1 MATTRA
7 TSAQTPPVSL
17 KRRLEEGVAWWR
29 ALGQQVEAEGVS
41 VLPAPLLNYRRL
53 SPALQRA
60 VIRGYVPLR
69 SAQFVHEMFTIGC
82 QLGVNIEEFELSRK
96 GTKWH
101 RNYKS
106 ATDHREPVSKGIR
119 KRVDKGT
126 SVCLGRISGK
136 QDLDLL
142 PVNSIIFPMGGT
154 EKRLEVSEWRP
165 TSDHTKSQL
174 NLYTSLFD
182 LLHSITSDTDILRWF
197 VDGSYMAVG
206 DVADAFPMIPLIPA
220 IWKWFLFVWYNPY
233 DHQDPAEYLFASL
246 CADFGTRGAP
256 GAFKILFADVLVGV
270 ARSELII
277 TLPMP
282 IHVDDFALIGASA
295 AQVNA
300 EMDAFGAFMAGV
312 NAPLKDLK
320 GKRANQRQ
328 EMIGFIW
335 DSLSLTRE
343 LLAVKRIA
351 YVDTWHRHA
360 ASRALTL
367 RELQSD
373 AGTIHRAIRT
383 LPPGAGIFMAN
394 VLTAARGLSLPWH
407 KRRVNGLMRRDY
419 AQISSLIQ
427 QNLGKGYFDFRHFAR
442 APDIHTDAS
451 KGMSFAGGGY
461 FSMCG
466 RYNYW
471 IYGSRARR
479 ALIDELEGDTSF
491 AALDDL
497 GKAGL
502 LHRRLVRLRIDNSA
516 FQLSAY
522 KGWSRT
528 DRLNRILF
536 AIFQLCLRYEC
547 VVEWVWISTHRNLY
561 ADALSRPLSTGHGE
575 PLFLS
580 LVYSTGIVSRPLLRR
595 NPSAGALRQ
604 LGDRYSSN
612 NLKDGPGSKGRRPP
626 ISYTATYEAVSI
638 YHDLPLSCVAPL
650 DLLMDNR
657 LSSSSRRT
665 VSSALTHWRVVC
677 DRHGWDRTILSLD
690 KARGSK
696 LAAFLTYLA
705 YETDLAYGS
714 ISGYMWGLRTHMKL
728 QRQFD
733 PALGVVEYDDM
744 MTAAAVVTWVASEPR
759 IEIPL
764 VIVREALE
772 RVDRTCFWE
781 VQSALEMCIELST
794 FARSES
800 IVAGA
805 LSGERAFDR
814 VKNLQVK
821 DLCVFPAGTRIGA
834 SFTRR
839 SCLGIR
845 LKGIKQDPRIERP
858 EAQGNNDW
866 VYIGDVDDPVLSVLG
881 WVSDFFALLA
891 QHRPGPRD
899 PESPLFLHR
908 DMTQPHT
915 YANLNADYRA
925 LWARAPSCV
934 DASRYGSHS
943 LRVAGFNAVNRS
955 PQVESGLPVAHG
967 GWHGG
972 EERYMRFRAAQV
984 LDLTRALWGDW
995 LAADGDAPPAADA
1008 FSPPPRQPGPRL
1020 PLGSARRAVSASAPP
1035 VSSPA
1040 RPVASASAPAAPLP
1054 ACPDA
1059 GVASSP
1065 LHDGWLQS
1073 SELPAG
1079 WQVRQVV
1086 AQSGRIYF
1094 TYRSPA
1100 GVQYRSLAQA
1110 RAAAAPPAA
1119 VVAPPAAQPAPAAAA
1134 LAATL
1139 AAGAHPADVGSLS
1152 FRFPHDLSEH
1162 EGYFDRPSRRPPP
1175 ASRRGD

>member
-1 MATTRA
+1 
-7 TSAQTPPVSL
+7 
-17 KRRLEEGVAWWR
+17 VAWWR
-29 ALGQQVEAEGVS
+29 DLRQQVTVDGVS
-41 VLPAPLLNYRRL
+41 GLPAPLLNYRRL
-53 SPALQRA
+53 SPSLQRA
-60 VIRGYVPLR
+60 VIRGYVSLR
-69 SAQFVHEMFTIGC
+69 SAQFVHEMFTAGC
-82 QLGVNIEEFELSRK
+82 KLGVNVEEFELSRK

-142 PVNSIIFPMGGT
+142 PENSIIFPMGGT

-174 NLYTSLFD
+174 NLYTTLID
-182 LLHSITSDTDILRWF
+182 LLHSITSDSDILHWF
-197 VDGSYMAVG
+197 VDGAFMAVG
-206 DVADAFPMIPLIPA
+206 DVADAFPMIPLFPA
-220 IWKWFLFVWYNPY
+220 IWKWFFFVWYNPY

-282 IHVDDFALIGASA
+282 IHVDDFGLIGSSA
-295 AQVNA
+295 AVVDA
-300 EMDAFGAFMAGV
+300 EMEAFAAFMAGL

-320 GKRANQRQ
+320 KKRASQQQ
-328 EMIGFIW
+328 EMIGFVW
-335 DSLSLTRE
+335 DSVNLTRE
-343 LLAVKRIA
+343 LLVVKRVA
-351 YVDTWHRHA
+351 YVTTWRRRTTL
-360 ASRALTL
+360 RALTL

-373 AGTIHRAIRT
+373 VGTIQRAIRT

-394 VLTAARGLSLPWH
+394 VLAAARGLTLPWH

-419 AQISSLIQ
+419 DQISTLIE

-451 KGMSFAGGGY
+451 KGVSFAGGGY
-461 FSMCG
+461 ISMCG

-479 ALIDELEGDTSF
+479 SLIDELEGDTSF

-502 LHRRLVRLRIDNSA
+502 LYHRLVRIRIDNSA
-516 FQLSAY
+516 FQLSAF

-547 VVEWVWISTHRNLY
+547 VVEWVWISTHHNIY
-561 ADALSRPLSTGHGE
+561 ADALSRPVVTGHGE

-580 LVYSTGIVSRPLLRR
+580 LVYSTGIISRSLLRR
-595 NPSAGALRQ
+595 NPSAGSLRQ

-612 NLKDGPGSKGRRPP
+612 NMKDGPGGKGRRPP

-638 YHDLPLSCVAPL
+638 YYDLPASCGPQL

-665 VSSALTHWRVVC
+665 VSAALSHWRLVC
-677 DRHGWDRTILSLD
+677 DRHGWDLIINSLD

-696 LAAFLTYLA
+696 LAALLTYLA

-714 ISGYMWGLRTHMKL
+714 ISSYMWGVRTHMKL

-733 PALGVVEYDDM
+733 PAFGVVEYDDM
-744 MTAAAVVTWVASEPR
+744 MTSAAVVTWMVSEPR
-759 IEIPL
+759 TEIPL
-764 VIVREALE
+764 VVVREALE
-772 RVDRTCFWE
+772 RVDRSCFWE
-781 VQSALEMCIELST
+781 VQAALEMSIELST

-805 LSGERAFDR
+805 FSGERAFDDT
-814 VKNLQVK
+814 KNLQVE
-821 DLCVFPAGTRIGA
+821 DLRVFPAGTRIG
-834 SFTRR
+834 STYTRR
-839 SCLGIR
+839 SCLGVR

-858 EAQGNNDW
+858 EAQGNADW
-866 VYIGDVDDPVLSVLG
+866 VYIGDVDDPVLSILG
-881 WVSDFFALLA
+881 WVRAFFALLA
-891 QHRPGPRD
+891 QHCPGPRD
-899 PESPLFLHR
+899 PKSPLFLHR
-908 DMTQPHT
+908 DMVRPHT
-915 YANLNADYRA
+915 YPHLNADYRA
-925 LWARAPSCV
+925 LWARAPSCA
-934 DASRYGSHS
+934 DASKYGSHS

-955 PQVESGLPVAHG
+955 PSVESGLPVAHG

-984 LDLTRALWGDW
+984 LGLTRALWGDW
-995 LAADGDAPPAADA
+995 LVADGDTPPAADA
-1008 FSPPPRQPGPRL
+1008 LSPPPRLPGPRL
-1020 PLGSARRAVSASAPP
+1020 PLGSARRA
-1035 VSSPA
+1035 
-1040 RPVASASAPAAPLP
+1040 ASASAQPVPLAADEAPSLVP
-1054 ACPDA
+1054 P
-1059 GVASSP
+1059 VADEAPSP

-1094 TYRSPA
+1094 NYRSPA
-1100 GVQYRSLAQA
+1100 GVPYRSLAQA
-1110 RAAAAPPAA
+1110 RAAAAPSTAE
-1119 VVAPPAAQPAPAAAA
+1119 VAPPASGPAPAAAA
-1134 LAATL
+1134 LAGPL
-1139 AAGAHPADVGSLS
+1139 AAGAHTADVGSLA
-1152 FRFPHDLSEH
+1152 FRFPDDLGEH
-1162 EGYFDRPSRRPPP
+1162 TGYFDRPSRRPPP
-1175 ASRRGD
+1175 ASRRDA

>member
-1 MATTRA
+1 
-7 TSAQTPPVSL
+7 
-17 KRRLEEGVAWWR
+17 VAWWR
-29 ALGQQVEAEGVS
+29 ELRQQVVSEGVS

-69 SAQFVHEMFTIGC
+69 SALFVHDMFTIGC
-82 QLGVNIEEFELSRK
+82 KLGINVDEFEQSRK

-126 SVCLGRISGK
+126 SVCLGRINGK
-136 QDLDLL
+136 QDLRLL
-142 PVNSIIFPMGGT
+142 PANSIIFPMGGT

-174 NLYTSLFD
+174 NLYTSLVD
-182 LLHSITSDTDILRWF
+182 LLHSITSDSDILRWF
-197 VDGSYMAVG
+197 VDGAYMAVG
-206 DVADAFPMIPLIPA
+206 DVADAFPMIPLFPA
-220 IWKWFLFVWYNPY
+220 VWKWFFFVWFNPY
-233 DHQDPAEYLFASL
+233 DHQDPAEYLFASV

-282 IHVDDFALIGASA
+282 IHVDDFGLIGPA
-295 AQVNA
+295 AEAVDL
-300 EMDAFGAFMAGV
+300 EMEAFAAFLGGL

-320 GKRANQRQ
+320 GKQASQQQ

-335 DSLSLTRE
+335 DSVNLTRE
-343 LLAVKRIA
+343 LLAVKRTR
-351 YVDTWHRHA
+351 YVTTWQRHA
-360 ASRALTL
+360 AQRSLTL

-373 AGTIHRAIRT
+373 VGTIHRAIKT

-394 VLTAARGLSLPWH
+394 VLTASRGLSLPWH

-419 AQISSLIQ
+419 EQISSLIQ
-427 QNLGKGYFDFRHFAR
+427 QNLGKGYFDLRHFAR

-451 KGMSFAGGGY
+451 KGVGFAGGGY
-461 FSMCG
+461 LSMCG

-471 IYGSRARR
+471 SYGSRARR

-502 LHRRLVRLRIDNSA
+502 LYRRLVRLRIDNSA

-547 VVEWVWISTHRNLY
+547 VVEWVWISTHLNIF
-561 ADALSRPLSTGHGE
+561 ADALSRSVAHGYGE

-580 LVYSTGIVSRPLLRR
+580 LVYSTGVVSRQILRR
-595 NPSAGALRQ
+595 NPSAGSLRQ

-612 NLKDGPGSKGRRPP
+612 NLKDGPGGKGRRPP

-638 YHDLPLSCVAPL
+638 YHDLPASCVAQL
-650 DLLMDNR
+650 DLLLDNR
-657 LSSSSRRT
+657 LTVSSRRT
-665 VSSALTHWRVVC
+665 VSAALTHWDVVC
-677 DRHGWDRTILSLD
+677 DRHGWDRTILSMD

-705 YETDLAYGS
+705 YETELAYAS

-733 PALGVVEYDDM
+733 PAFGVVEYDDM
-744 MTAAAVVTWVASEPR
+744 MTAAAVVTWVGSEPR
-759 IEIPL
+759 AEIPL
-764 VIVREALE
+764 VVVREALE
-772 RVDRTCFWE
+772 RVDRSCFWE
-781 VQSALEMCIELST
+781 VQAALEMCIELST
-794 FARSES
+794 FARAES

-805 LSGERAFDR
+805 LSGERAFAPT
-814 VKNLQVK
+814 KNLQVK
-821 DLCVFPAGTRIGA
+821 DLRVFPAGTRIG
-834 SFTRR
+834 SSYTTRA
-839 SCLGIR
+839 CLGIR
-845 LKGIKQDPRIERP
+845 LKGIKQDPRLERP

-866 VYIGDVDDPVLSVLG
+866 VYIGDLDDPVLSILG
-881 WVSDFFALLA
+881 WVRDFFALLA

-908 DMTQPHT
+908 DMVQPHT
-915 YANLNADYRA
+915 YPNLNSDYRA
-925 LWARAPSCV
+925 LWSRAPSCV
-934 DASRYGSHS
+934 DATKYGSHS

-955 PQVESGLPVAHG
+955 PTVESGLPVAHG

-984 LDLTRALWGDW
+984 LDLPRAMWGDW
-995 LAADGDAPPAADA
+995 LVAAGDVPSAADA
-1008 FSPPPRQPGPRL
+1008 LSPPPRQPGPRL
-1020 PLGSARRAVSASAPP
+1020 PLGSARPAASAPSPP
-1035 VSSPA
+1035 VPSPA
-1040 RPVASASAPAAPLP
+1040 RPAPSPPVSASPARRLAP
-1054 ACPDA
+1054 
-1059 GVASSP
+1059 SP
-1065 LHDGWLQS
+1065 LHEGWQQS
-1073 SELPAG
+1073 QELPEG
-1079 WQVRQVV
+1079 WMVRRAV
-1086 AQSGRIYF
+1086 AQSGRVYF
-1094 TYRSPA
+1094 NYRSPA
-1100 GVQYRSLAQA
+1100 GVPYRSLALA
-1110 RAAAAPPAA
+1110 RAAVAPPEA
-1119 VVAPPAAQPAPAAAA
+1119 VVAPPVAPAPVAAS
-1134 LAATL
+1134 LV
-1139 AAGAHPADVGSLS
+1139 AGAHPANVGSLE
-1152 FRFPHDLSEH
+1152 FRFPDDLREH
-1162 EGYFDRPSRRPPP
+1162 AGYFDRPSRRPPP
-1175 ASRRGD
+1175 TSRH